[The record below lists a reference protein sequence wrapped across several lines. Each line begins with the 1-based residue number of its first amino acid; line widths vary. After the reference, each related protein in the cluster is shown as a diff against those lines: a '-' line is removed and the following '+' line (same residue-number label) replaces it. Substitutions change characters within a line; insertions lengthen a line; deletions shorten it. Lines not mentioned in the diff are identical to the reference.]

1 MYAMVTGEKRS
12 YPIEITLMK
21 GEGTCAAGHSVGD
34 VFLIPGETE
43 QLKCSGLCIHALA
56 SMLPKLVAMRYGAD
70 LPWLK
75 DPNVAMHLCP
85 DAANPHVFQL
95 RRLP

>member
-1 MYAMVTGEKRS
+1 
-12 YPIEITLMK
+12 
-21 GEGTCAAGHSVGD
+21 
-34 VFLIPGETE
+34 
-43 QLKCSGLCIHALA
+43 
-56 SMLPKLVAMRYGAD
+56 MLPKLVAMRYGAD

-75 DPNVAMHLCP
+75 DPDVAMHLCP